1 MSLVI
6 CSNQD
11 ADGKGNRQ
19 QSSVYTPWAFRNT
32 LSSTYKIPA
41 NAQVALQSC
50 KVNIDGRVVVSEA
63 NSKFYQYFGKKLN
76 LDGTTAPQSNET
88 TSYPVFTDFLKDD
101 QEGVLEVSV
110 DDFANV
116 IQKAIRE
123 TTFHPN
129 VKETPTCEVLRN
141 ASSLDFLGYK
151 ISYDQTTDKVAG
163 VPANGA
169 FEQWFRSDG
178 VYSDQSGSG
187 IFSFTSGVFQRESTE
202 STVTCAGIAPALPM
216 HNLTGEFTV
225 NISGTSGRANASGV
239 EWHVGLSRFINNTD
253 ESGYYY
259 PSYGNYFEA
268 PVGNFN
274 EEIYVDF
281 GIARDLDDN
290 LVLYQNGYSGT
301 YGGLVYQE
309 VDYWTNSSSFFAS
322 QENLSGKDYT
332 NVKFE
337 VEGEVV
343 KAKIYDNTAKKWRT
357 ITEYASGQPKNSY
370 FKPVHQAC
378 WCLHPVLAI
387 GQKDTATA
395 CTLEITDFNDVDLV
409 DYNPKVAYKGGWFE
423 TMELLGT
430 DNLCRN
436 LEARSILRQDGVPY
450 IQVDVNASDG
460 ILYDQVL
467 ILQQSDIYKFT
478 PGANAGPILG
488 FNGAI
493 IDTPNTIVNL
503 NKVSYNSNFAPSLV
517 SSLSMFVRLN
527 NFGQNSTNARVGNRS
542 KILAHLTDLEN
553 KSGRNTY
560 EPGNLIFLDLD
571 NPSEMNVN
579 EFDISFCYVN
589 EQYARILT
597 GQSIVV
603 LYFRKKPRELM

>member
-11 ADGKGNRQ
+11 ADGKSDRQ
-19 QSSVYTPWAFRNT
+19 LSSVYTPWSFRNT

-50 KVNIDGRVVVSEA
+50 KVNVDGRVVVSES
-63 NSKFYQYFGKKLN
+63 NNKFYQYFGQKLN
-76 LDGTTAPQSNET
+76 LDGTSSPQHNET
-88 TSYPVFTDFLKDD
+88 TSYPVYTDFLLNS
-101 QEGVLEVSV
+101 QQGVLEVSV

-129 VKETPTCEVLRN
+129 VKGNPTCQVLRN
-141 ASSLDFLGYK
+141 ASSFDFLGYK
-151 ISYDQTTDKVAG
+151 ITYDQTTDKFAG
-163 VPANGA
+163 IPANGA
-169 FEQWFRSDG
+169 FQQWFRNDG
-178 VYSDQSGSG
+178 VYSDESGSG
-187 IFSFTSGVFQRESTE
+187 IFSYTTGVFQRESTD
-202 STVTCAGIAPALPM
+202 SSVTCVGIAPALPM

-274 EEIYVDF
+274 QEIYVDF

-309 VDYWTNSSSFFAS
+309 INYWTNGSSYFTS
-322 QENLSGKDYT
+322 QENLSGKNYT
-332 NVKFE
+332 DVKFE

-343 KAKIYDNTAKKWRT
+343 KAKIYDNASKAWRT
-357 ITEYASGQPKNSY
+357 ITEYAAGQPKNSY
-370 FKPVHQAC
+370 FKPVNQAC
-378 WCLHPVLAI
+378 WCLHPVLAVGI
-387 GQKDTATA
+387 DGNASR
-395 CTLEITDFNDVDLV
+395 CTLEITDFNDVDIT
-409 DYNPKVAYKGGWFE
+409 DYNPKVAFKGGWFE

-436 LEARSILRQDGVPY
+436 LEARSILRQDGVAY
-450 IQVDVNASDG
+450 TQVGVNASDG
-460 ILYDQVL
+460 IVYDHVL
-467 ILQQSDIYKFT
+467 ILQQSDVYKFT

-488 FNGAI
+488 FNGTV
-493 IDTPNTIVNL
+493 IDTPTTVVNL
-503 NKVSYNSNFAPSLV
+503 NNVTYQSSFSPSLV

-527 NFGQNSTNARVGNRS
+527 NFGQNCVNARVGNRS

-560 EPGNLIFLDLD
+560 EPSNLIWLDLD
-571 NPSEMNVN
+571 NPAELNVN

-597 GQSIVV
+597 GQSIVA
-603 LYFRKKPRELM
+603 LYFRKKMND

>member
-19 QSSVYTPWAFRNT
+19 QSSVYTPWSFRNT

-76 LDGTTAPQSNET
+76 LDGVTAPQSNQT
-88 TSYPVFTDFLKDD
+88 TSYPVFTDFLKDE

-151 ISYDQTTDKVAG
+151 ITYDQTTDKVAG

-169 FEQWFRSDG
+169 FEQWFRRDG
-178 VYSDQSGSG
+178 VYSDESGSG
-187 IFSFTSGVFQRESTE
+187 IFSFTTGVFQRESTE

-239 EWHVGLSRFINNTD
+239 EWHVGLSRYINNVD
-253 ESGYYY
+253 ELGFIY
-259 PSYGNYFEA
+259 PSYGDYFEA
-268 PVGNFN
+268 GLDFN
-274 EEIYVDF
+274 IEIFADF
-281 GIARDLDDN
+281 GIARDDSDELT
-290 LVLYQNGYSGT
+290 LYEHSWSTTRGAI
-301 YGGLVYQE
+301 E
-309 VDYWTNSSSFFAS
+309 VREVEYWNNASSFFS
-322 QENLSGKDYT
+322 SKENLSGKNYT
-332 NVKFE
+332 KVKFE

-343 KAKIYDNTAKKWRT
+343 KAKIYDLTAKAWRT
-357 ITEYASGQPKNSY
+357 ITEYTSGQPKDSY
-370 FKPVHQAC
+370 FKPVNQSC
-378 WCLHPVLAI
+378 WCLHPVLAVD
-387 GQKDTATA
+387 QKGNASR
-395 CTLEITDFNDVDLV
+395 CTLEIEEFNDVDLV

-436 LEARSILRQDGVPY
+436 LEARSILRQDGVDY
-450 IQVDVNASDG
+450 TQVQVNASDG